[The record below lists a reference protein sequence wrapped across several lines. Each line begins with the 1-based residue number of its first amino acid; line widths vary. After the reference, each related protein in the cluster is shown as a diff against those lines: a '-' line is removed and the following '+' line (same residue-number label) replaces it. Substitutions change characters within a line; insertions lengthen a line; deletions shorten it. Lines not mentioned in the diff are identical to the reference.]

1 VIVSEFLLLDGPGQ
15 PGEVERRTDQTDSS
29 AAAVR
34 MPCFDDAG
42 GALEWSN
49 LTLVDGEVR

>member
-15 PGEVERRTDQTDSS
+15 PWEAARRTDQTDSS
-29 AAAVR
+29 AAAGR

-49 LTLVDGEVR
+49 LTLVNGEVR